1 MRQFFLILKYDKYSK
16 VGLASVTLTLCS
28 GKNYPTLDYDTF
40 IPLKYVDKPAMM
52 MRVDNR

>member
-1 MRQFFLILKYDKYSK
+1 MRQFFLILEYDKYSK

-52 MRVDNR
+52 MRVDNP